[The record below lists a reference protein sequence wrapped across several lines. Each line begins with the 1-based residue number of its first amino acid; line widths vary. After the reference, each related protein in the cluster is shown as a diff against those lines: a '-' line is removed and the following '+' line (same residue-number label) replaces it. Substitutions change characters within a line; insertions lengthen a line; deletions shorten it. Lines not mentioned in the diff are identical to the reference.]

1 MLCIK
6 KYFFIVRIDNPARRS
21 SKDNGRGELAVGPES
36 KDWNTEELKIQQR
49 QQRPGTL
56 WECINIRNEK
66 NQKIEDEREVVE
78 NYQEASF

>member
-6 KYFFIVRIDNPARRS
+6 KYFLFIVRIDNPALRS

-36 KDWNTEELKIQQR
+36 KDWNTDELKIQQR
-49 QQRPGTL
+49 SGTL
-56 WECINIRNEK
+56 WERINIQNEK

-78 NYQEASF
+78 NYQEAYF

>member
-1 MLCIK
+1 MYK
-6 KYFFIVRIDNPARRS
+6 KYFFIVRIDNPALRS

-36 KDWNTEELKIQQR
+36 KDWNTDELKIQQR

-66 NQKIEDEREVVE
+66 KQKTEDEREAVE
-78 NYQEASF
+78 NYQEAYF